1 MTAEPSTPS
10 SSADGVAWDLSDLYA
25 STDDPKIA
33 SDLQE
38 AESRADSFAQQYRG
52 QLAKLDN
59 SSFYTAI
66 AELQS
71 ILEQADAPVI
81 FAHLLHAS
89 KSDNP
94 EHGKLLSTVM
104 EQSSIIRTKLVFF
117 ELEWSQLDEKLTTKF
132 IDADELQAFRHFLET
147 ELLFRPHRL
156 DEPVETALEIKSNT
170 GSRAFSRLFDEI
182 TGRIQCDVELPEGTK
197 RLNESETLALLH
209 DPNRQVRK
217 AASIALTQSLDDN
230 QHVLTYIF
238 NVLLQDHKVDDQ
250 LRSFMSPMAS
260 RNLAN
265 EIDQNTVDAL
275 MTASENAYPTV
286 QKFYRLKKK
295 LLGLDELFD
304 YDRYAPIFLDQ
315 PSIEWAMCREIVT
328 DSYRQFSP
336 EAGEIVEMF
345 FDKKWIDAELRSGK
359 RGGAFS
365 ASGPSRAHPY
375 ILCNYT
381 DRMRDV
387 MTVAHELGH
396 GIHQY
401 LSQEVGYLQ
410 AHTPLTTAETASV
423 FGEMIVFHRLMEE
436 SKGPRERL
444 ALLTGKIEDAFA
456 TVFRQIVLSRFEQ
469 LAHTARRCEGEL
481 DPNRIGELWMEANA
495 PMHGDTVTLT
505 DNYTSWWSYIPH
517 FIHTPFYTYAYSFG
531 ELLVLALYR
540 TYEIRGADFVPDYM
554 NMLRKG
560 GSVGPTE
567 LVKPLGM
574 DISDPSFWNK
584 GLSLLEAMVTEA
596 DSLADKL

>member
-1 MTAEPSTPS
+1 MKAEHPTPT

-38 AESRADSFAQQYRG
+38 AKCRADSFAQQYRG
-52 QLAKLDN
+52 QLAQLDN

-94 EHGKLLSTVM
+94 DHGKLLSTVM

-117 ELEWSQLDEKLTTKF
+117 ELEWSQLDENITTKF
-132 IDADELQAFRHFLET
+132 INADELQPFRHFLEK
-147 ELLFRPHRL
+147 ELLFQPHRL
-156 DEPVETALEIKSNT
+156 DESVETALEIKSNT

-182 TGRIQCDVELPEGTK
+182 TGRIQCEVELPKETK

-209 DPNRQVRK
+209 DPDREVRK
-217 AASIALTQSLDDN
+217 AASIALTRSLDDN

-250 LRSFMSPMAS
+250 LRSFKSPMAS

-286 QKFYRLKKK
+286 QRFYRLKKK

-315 PSIEWAMCREIVT
+315 PSVEWSMCREIIT
-328 DSYRQFSP
+328 ESYRQFSP

-423 FGEMIVFHRLMEE
+423 FGEMIVFHRLMEG
-436 SKGPRERL
+436 SKSPRDRL

-469 LAHTARRCEGEL
+469 LAHTARRSEGEL
-481 DPNRIGELWMEANA
+481 NPNRIGELWIEANS

-505 DNYTSWWSYIPH
+505 DNYSRWWSYIPH

-554 NMLRKG
+554 DMLRKG
-560 GSVGPTE
+560 GSVGPAE
-567 LVKPLGM
+567 LVRPLGM
-574 DISDPSFWNK
+574 DISDASFWNK
-584 GLSLLEAMVTEA
+584 GLSLLEVMVKEA
-596 DSLADKL
+596 DSLADEL